1 MIARGGAL
9 GPEEP
14 YIPDPAGP
22 DEAGNIRRGD
32 IYSAELRDCA
42 GDGRKDSRPVL
53 VVQNDIGNRFGNSV
67 IVACV
72 TTSVIH
78 DFPVIVEIPPGSV
91 PGPAAIC
98 LNQIITMDKGRLGE
112 KLASL
117 PAETM
122 AAVDEALG
130 LSLGLPRGG

>member
-1 MIARGGAL
+1 MIARVGDIRREDPDL
-9 GPEEP
+9 
-14 YIPDPAGP
+14 PDPAKK

-42 GDGRKDSRPVL
+42 GDGRKVSRPVL

-72 TTSVIH
+72 TITVIH
-78 DFPVIVEIPPGSV
+78 DFPVIVEIPPESV

-98 LNQIITMDKGRLGE
+98 LNQLITMDKGNLGE

-117 PAETM
+117 PSETM
-122 AAVDEALG
+122 AAVDEALR